1 MSPLAHKNIEPRR
14 KKSKNLETYF
24 QSISAISSLEASTQD
39 QQFPNSQSSLQFSSQ
54 NELETTPFSHQ
65 VDNFQSCTVNDFEE
79 PSTENVVDLGS
90 IDTFPSRPIL
100 KNFAITNR
108 RKFVSKWYSGFS
120 WLEYSIMLDSA
131 FCFACRNLNSGRTYA
146 RDVFSNTGFS
156 HWKHALEKEKGLT
169 KHDNS
174 ADHMIAM
181 ARWNEY
187 ERIKSNKSM
196 SLENF
201 LNPERSSVVKENREY
216 LKMLIEFN
224 RFFCLQ
230 ELPYR
235 GHDET
240 DDSMNTGNWK
250 EFIKMQL
257 STNSFLNIYSKK

>member
-1 MSPLAHKNIEPRR
+1 MEPRR

-39 QQFPNSQSSLQFSSQ
+39 QQFANSQSSLQFSSQ

-100 KNFAITNR
+100 KNFLITNR

-120 WLEYSIMLDSA
+120 WLEYSIMLHSA
-131 FCFACRNLNSGRTYA
+131 FCFACRNFNSGRTYA

-196 SLENF
+196 SLEHF

-250 EFIKMQL
+250 EFIRMQL